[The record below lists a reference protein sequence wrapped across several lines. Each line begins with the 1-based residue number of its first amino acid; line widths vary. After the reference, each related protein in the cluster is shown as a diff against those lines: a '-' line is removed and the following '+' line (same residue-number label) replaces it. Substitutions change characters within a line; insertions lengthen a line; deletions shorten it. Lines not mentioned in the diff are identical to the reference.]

1 MSKKEELF
9 IPMNPLIMGSLNLY
23 GGIPYPKREIVTLR
37 YNTNKKAI
45 QNILPD
51 CYTSTD
57 PNVTV
62 SFVYNDGVQ
71 DLAYRGYNIA
81 TFQVPALYEGEQN
94 TVEGS
99 YSIVMYEDNT
109 TPIIGG
115 REVIGIPKLYSEI
128 SPIRLMPDGR
138 LRCEASIYGYLLFG
152 IEVEAGEKQGESV
165 VDAWNAGENVSNLLG
180 YKYVPSL
187 EGPPDCAYPILTP
200 SEICLKELWNGNEG
214 RLYFGDVGVYDVGQ
228 HSSVVAALKTLEVN
242 KILGVSHSFSSTK
255 LRVDKAYRLL

>member
-1 MSKKEELF
+1 LF
-9 IPMNPLIMGSLNLY
+9 ILMNPLIMGSPNLY
-23 GGIPYPKREIVTLR
+23 GGIPYPKRETVTLR

-45 QNILPD
+45 QSILPD

-57 PNVTV
+57 PTVTV

-81 TFQVPALYEGEQN
+81 TFQVPARYQGEQL
-94 TVEGS
+94 TVDGS

-128 SPIRLMPDGR
+128 SPVRLMPDGK
-138 LRCEASIYGYLLFG
+138 LRCEAYIYGYLLFG
-152 IEVEAGEKQGESV
+152 IEVEAGKKQSKSV
-165 VDAWNAGENVSNLLG
+165 VDAWNAGDNVSNLLG
-180 YKYVPSL
+180 YKYIPSL

-200 SEICLKELWNGNEG
+200 SEICLKELWTGNEG
-214 RLYFGDVGVYDVGQ
+214 RLYFGDSGLDDVGQ
-228 HSSVVAALKTLEVN
+228 HSNVIDALKTLIVD
-242 KILGVSHSFSSTK
+242 KVLGVSHSYSSTK
-255 LRVDKAYRLL
+255 LRVDQAYRLH